1 MRAKFPPTVTEKILA
16 AAKASEDGIQEVR
29 LGRRLFTRRHCGTS
43 MVQVKTSV
51 KLDWRMPFSE
61 INQQKG
67 DDIAVCPVCLTAKS
81 LGPLEDPA

>member
-1 MRAKFPPTVTEKILA
+1 
-16 AAKASEDGIQEVR
+16 
-29 LGRRLFTRRHCGTS
+29 